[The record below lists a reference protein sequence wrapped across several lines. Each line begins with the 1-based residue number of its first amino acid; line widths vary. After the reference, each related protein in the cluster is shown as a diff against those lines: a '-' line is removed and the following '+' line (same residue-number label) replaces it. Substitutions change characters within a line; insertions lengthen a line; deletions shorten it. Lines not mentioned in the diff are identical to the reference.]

1 VNITDLCLRRPVFAW
16 MMMFATIMFGLIA
29 LGIVPGATSI
39 GVSQF
44 PDVNNP
50 TVSVSVSWPGAS
62 PEDVETGLINPIEDV
77 LAQVTGIT
85 EMTSS
90 ARNNSARVTATF
102 DIDRDIDL
110 AVQDVQAK
118 VAQIQ
123 RQLPTGV
130 QAPTVSKSNP
140 DDTPIITVGVSGP
153 FARQLLADVARYQV
167 EDALTTIDGVG
178 QVSMMGYLDRAV
190 RIWVDAD
197 KLIATSTTVTDITT
211 ALKNQHVTASG
222 GQMTNGQK
230 AIDIRVMGEAADLE
244 TIRNIM
250 IKKVGTQIIHLS
262 DVALVQDGFEDETS
276 KARSNGQPVQAM
288 GILKA
293 PGSNAVGVATAVKNK
308 LDELQKTLPPD
319 MKLEVLFD
327 TTGFIKESVNEIG
340 LELVLA
346 VILTAIV
353 CWLFLG
359 SLSSTLNV
367 LFAIPMSLLGTVAFI
382 YFKGW
387 TLNTFTLL
395 GLSLAVGL
403 VVDDA
408 VMVMENIYRH
418 AEMGKDKVTAAS
430 EGTKEITF
438 AALAATIAVIA
449 IFLPVAFMSGVIGKY
464 FLQFGVTLSVAVMIS
479 YFEAITLAPARC
491 AQMLN
496 VHAKKGFVAR
506 VGDKMFAKLSR
517 NYGRGL
523 AVALKWPKIVVLFGV
538 AVMAIA
544 YLSFTQLKQE
554 MVPSQ
559 DQSRLQ
565 VKLTTT
571 VGSDLDE
578 TDKLTKKAEDVLMKH
593 PELVRIQSTISIGSS
608 SLSLTMV
615 EPKQRSMTQMEFS
628 NTIRREL
635 QQIPGVRASVQD
647 LSQQGFAGGRGKPVE
662 ISVRGSDWNAL
673 IALAAKTQ
681 KQLLDSGFAVDLE
694 SDYDLG
700 PPELSVSP
708 DRAAAADVGVNVSD
722 IATTVSTLVG
732 GTVVGQY
739 STAGRRM
746 NIDMRLLAGQRTRP
760 EDLDRLRVRA
770 TGTGTTTIASTANNT
785 TALLVPLS
793 SVTISVEHAELQTI
807 NHANRQRAI
816 RITGNVG
823 PGHSQSEVLDYART
837 LAAQVPPGYSLVLSG
852 QSSQF
857 GDAMKSF
864 FFAWIVG
871 LIFAYMVLAS
881 QFNSL
886 LHPVTVLTIL
896 PLSLAG
902 AMVTLLI
909 MGKTLNVFSM
919 IGLLLLMGIVKKN
932 SIILVDYAN
941 EVRHKDNLTATDA
954 MKVAGPVRLRPILMT
969 AIATLM
975 AAVPSALG
983 LGPGAETRGPMAD
996 AIIGGLILST
1006 VLSLFVVPAFYVLAD
1021 NIFGSPKKPPKVTVV
1036 AEPHAPVVAEPPPS

>member
-1 VNITDLCLRRPVFAW
+1 MNITDLCLRRPVFAW

-29 LGIVPGATSI
+29 LGIIPGATGI

-50 TVSVSVSWPGAS
+50 VVTVSVTWTGAS
-62 PEDVETGLINPIEDV
+62 PEDVETGIVNPIEDV
-77 LAQVTGIT
+77 LAQVTGVI
-85 EMTSS
+85 ELDSQS
-90 ARNNSARVTATF
+90 KDSSARVTVTF

-118 VAQIQ
+118 IAQIQ
-123 RQLPTGV
+123 RQMPVGV
-130 QAPTVSKSNP
+130 DPPTVSKSNP

-153 FARQLLADVARYQV
+153 FSRQLLADVARYQLQ
-167 EDALTTIDGVG
+167 DALTTLDGVG
-178 QVSMMGYLDRAV
+178 QVTTMGYLDRAV

-197 KLIATSTTVTDITT
+197 KLIATNTVVTDITT
-211 ALKNQHVTASG
+211 ALAQQHVTSSG

-230 AIDIRVMGEAADLE
+230 AIDIRVIGEAADLD
-244 TIRNIM
+244 TLRNIVV
-250 IKKVGTQIIHLS
+250 KRSGTSIVHLG

-276 KARSNGQPVQAM
+276 RARANGVPTQAM

-293 PGSNAVGVATAVKNK
+293 PGSNAVAVAKEVK
-308 LDELQKTLPPD
+308 DAMDSLQKTLPPG
-319 MKLEVLFD
+319 MKLGVLFD

-340 LELVLA
+340 IELVLA

-367 LFAIPMSLLGTVAFI
+367 LFAIPMSLLGTIAVL
-382 YFKGW
+382 YFLHW

-395 GLSLAVGL
+395 ALSLAVGL

-408 VMVMENIYRH
+408 VMVMENIFRH
-418 AEMGKDKVTAAS
+418 AEMGKSKVQAAS

-464 FLQFGVTLSVAVMIS
+464 FLQFGVTLSVAVAIS

-496 VHAKKGFVAR
+496 VTHNKGLVARIGDALFARLAGLYSRTLARALRRPVLVVIAGVGVMFVAW
-506 VGDKMFAKLSR
+506 FAFK
-517 NYGRGL
+517 
-523 AVALKWPKIVVLFGV
+523 
-538 AVMAIA
+538 
-544 YLSFTQLKQE
+544 QLKQE

-571 VGSDLDE
+571 VGADLDE
-578 TDKLTKKAEDVLMKH
+578 TDRLTKEAEDVLNKH
-593 PELVRIQSTISIGSS
+593 PEVTLIQSTINVGTAT
-608 SLSLTMV
+608 LSVTMV
-615 EPKQRSMTQMEFS
+615 DPKQRKLTQQQFS
-628 NTIRREL
+628 TQIRNEL
-635 QQIPGVRASVQD
+635 QRIPGIRVAVQD
-647 LSQQGFAGGRGKPVE
+647 LSQQGFAGGKGKPVE
-662 ISVRGSDWNAL
+662 LSVRGSDWNGL
-673 IALAAKTQ
+673 ITLAMKLKSELAA
-681 KQLLDSGFAVDLE
+681 SGLAVDMD
-694 SDYDLG
+694 SDYTLG
-700 PPELSVSP
+700 PPELAVTP
-708 DRAAAADVGVNVSD
+708 NRPAAADVGVNVAD
-722 IATTVSTLVG
+722 IVTTISSLVG
-732 GTVVGQY
+732 GQQIGQY

-746 NIDMRLLAGQRTRP
+746 NIDMRLLAAQRTRP
-760 EDLDRLRVRA
+760 EDLQQLFVRA
-770 TGTGTTTIASTANNT
+770 TQNT
-785 TALLVPLS
+785 VTSLVPLS
-793 SVTISVEHAELQTI
+793 SVTTSQEVAELQSI

-816 RITGNVG
+816 DLTGNVA
-823 PGHSQSEVLDYART
+823 PGHSQSEVLDYINTT
-837 LAAQVPPGYSLVLSG
+837 LEKEVPPGFSIVLSG

-857 GDAMKSF
+857 GDAMKSLG
-864 FFAWIVG
+864 FALIVG
-871 LIFAYMVLAS
+871 IVFAYMVLAS

-886 LHPVTVLTIL
+886 LHPMTVLTIL

-902 AMVTLLI
+902 AMLTLWAT
-909 MGKTLNVFSM
+909 GKTLNVFSM

-941 EVRHKDNLTATDA
+941 EVRRTDHVDAAEA
-954 MKVAGPVRLRPILMT
+954 MRRAGPVRLRPILMT

-975 AAVPSALG
+975 AAVPSAMG

-1006 VLSLFVVPAFYVLAD
+1006 LLSLFVVPAFYVLGD
-1021 NIFGSPKKPPKVTVV
+1021 RYFGGKAKNGDGTPQAEVV
-1036 AEPHAPVVAEPPPS
+1036 PPHAHG